1 MGAQWDPCHLWL
13 SSLQTLCTIHLLV
26 ERMDWDN
33 RLLELFLDLVYTLL
47 LQLGGSQ
54 SPEAVSPVLKTWRL
68 IHAGTLPEEVNLQ
81 RCARGWEGM
90 VW

>member
-1 MGAQWDPCHLWL
+1 MGAQWDPCHLRL
-13 SSLQTLCTIHLLV
+13 SSLQTLCAIHLLV

-68 IHAGTLPEEVNLQ
+68 IHTGTLPEEVNLQ

>member
-1 MGAQWDPCHLWL
+1 M
-13 SSLQTLCTIHLLV
+13 HLLV

-33 RLLELFLDLVYTLL
+33 RLLDLFPDLVYTLL

-54 SPEAVSPVLKTWRL
+54 GPEAVSPVLKTWRL
-68 IHAGTLPEEVNLQ
+68 IHTGTLPEEVNLQ
-81 RCARGWEGM
+81 RCARGWEGA